1 MERPAWVWSLGLV
14 LLLLTQS
21 SAQEC
26 GVDVRA
32 LGAELPSRVELS
44 MAQAGLNLLYMN
56 SGFSPQSP
64 PQAACQRS
72 ALGCA
77 GWLDPRC
84 SIAPSASAA
93 TASPGDVGPTVA
105 ATTIWSN
112 WTLRSPDA
120 RSCLLV
126 QACPTACPRSARCER
141 VFVSALPAETLP
153 PGSSSSAANPPP
165 QVVSVGPCILRCA
178 PSRVLLVPWSGAHVT
193 VVPQSL
199 GHGGAGSGE
208 QRSPVR
214 LRYIAFGSRRSSS
227 SVSFGAASASDEV
240 GARGR
245 PNADDDDRTRTLR
258 QLRDWIRAGC
268 SEYGVLQNGDNFECL
283 SEGVKNGAATDGRAA
298 GSALGA
304 AGGGGAATLTSRLT
318 NSKTSPV
325 DSDPNG
331 AMPQFPPPLG
341 RATKA
346 SDVTDVQSPWH
357 PSSPPPSLLP
367 PFRERV
373 LDLGSGYPRLHL
385 LLPAGQDGQAESRFV
400 AALRDLSRQ
409 AWVQAPLKGPAMRSL
424 RIRVDLP
431 LHSDDASGPL
441 DPAGPRGQNLLMFE
455 RRSSSQEVAADGHKC
470 ESRPSA
476 AQEPVPLPECH
487 VELRGRTGSFSS
499 PGFPSSYPAGAV
511 CRWTVRA
518 ARPGQAVLVRVCG
531 FAGRRG
537 ECCLSSD
544 KLVLEEVPRGS
555 ASAMVL
561 ACWGHGAFLYSPRGD
576 GVSVVLMAGQ
586 REDEESGGGGG
597 GGGGAAA
604 PPRRFRG
611 RYFILDKDDVVNLS
625 ELSCDGDRDD
635 GGNKGRDGS
644 RNEDSLSFGAD
655 EGVPAVTTGAAVEAT
670 AMAEATPEGDAA
682 GEGRWDRL
690 WRWMLLP
697 VKGVQEEL
705 TVLESTMLTVLSS
718 AKSTELEEEQGG
730 QHRAIA
736 PLTPASIGEV
746 VKSTLGRSR
755 GTTTETTRS
764 MRLKEIRTTVSTHSM
779 VSTHTPVAQGV
790 DGGGELPSGMNT
802 RSPGVTEV
810 AAREWSERP
819 EDSAMVAESPRR
831 PPTFTDVQ
839 RSDTKSD
846 VLATLSSAPSS
857 RSPVPPHLPLNHRP
871 ALPQGNMWLLAVA
884 KHLESQAAA
893 EEEKIILEKPSTE
906 HGPERRAISQPSPL
920 PLDSVAEDPSSGAED
935 FAPTLWTFGEDNGTD
950 AVTMNV
956 IADEDHSHHPTE
968 EAQEEEE
975 EQREPLLEP
984 LLENGPER
992 HAVLTSPGPSL
1003 EKFYSGTTSASE
1015 LETQP
1020 PVQNWSSSQ
1029 TDEGMNLAIGPTGTP
1044 QEDGDQPFRAAT
1056 SSLSSEQDFSD
1067 SSFKPVD
1074 KEVSILFS
1082 PPGWGPLD
1090 HIIERIRTPAEEATP
1105 QGVQNNQQRGGIKGP
1120 SYRTHSGPFK
1130 PKEYTWFE
1138 VTVHSA
1144 LRSRNNTKVEVE
1156 ELVQLLK
1163 SHLEH
1168 LIHKSELE
1176 SVNKDTFLGVVPRHS
1191 NWMISKSEFLTKFG
1205 LFLRPHTHA
1214 GARSELQ
1221 AFLGHGH
1228 HHLLSSHDNGTSLEL
1243 LAVHVKDV
1251 DECVAEQHLCD
1262 TNAAC
1267 RNTQG
1272 SYTCSCHDGF
1282 LDVDPAW
1289 QGVRCT
1295 TVQLEE
1301 VQESSMSA
1309 AVLAVVLGA
1318 VACGLFLLVMVALL
1332 LTTLVQK
1339 RRAERCRQDCDES
1352 SAAVGSP
1359 PRPGDTYT
1367 VRSYGE
1373 QATVPPSQSQPLAS
1387 GVGGRYQQRGRH
1399 NGQYRRRGDL
1409 QVSTVNEELV
1419 AEGSEQEACAAG
1431 MAYPPPPP
1439 LLPPPSP
1446 LTAEM

>member
-1 MERPAWVWSLGLV
+1 M
-14 LLLLTQS
+14 
-21 SAQEC
+21 
-26 GVDVRA
+26 
-32 LGAELPSRVELS
+32 
-44 MAQAGLNLLYMN
+44 
-56 SGFSPQSP
+56 PQS
-64 PQAACQRS
+64 
-72 ALGCA
+72 
-77 GWLDPRC
+77 
-84 SIAPSASAA
+84 
-93 TASPGDVGPTVA
+93 
-105 ATTIWSN
+105 
-112 WTLRSPDA
+112 
-120 RSCLLV
+120 
-126 QACPTACPRSARCER
+126 
-141 VFVSALPAETLP
+141 
-153 PGSSSSAANPPP
+153 
-165 QVVSVGPCILRCA
+165 
-178 PSRVLLVPWSGAHVT
+178 
-193 VVPQSL
+193 
-199 GHGGAGSGE
+199 
-208 QRSPVR
+208 
-214 LRYIAFGSRRSSS
+214 
-227 SVSFGAASASDEV
+227 
-240 GARGR
+240 
-245 PNADDDDRTRTLR
+245 
-258 QLRDWIRAGC
+258 
-268 SEYGVLQNGDNFECL
+268 
-283 SEGVKNGAATDGRAA
+283 
-298 GSALGA
+298 
-304 AGGGGAATLTSRLT
+304 
-318 NSKTSPV
+318 
-325 DSDPNG
+325 
-331 AMPQFPPPLG
+331 PPPLG
-341 RATKA
+341 RATMA
-346 SDVTDVQSPWH
+346 SDVADVQIPWPPLSR
-357 PSSPPPSLLP
+357 PSSLLP

-385 LLPAGQDGQAESRFV
+385 LLPAGQDGEAESRFV

-424 RIRVDLP
+424 RIRVDRP

-441 DPAGPRGQNLLMFE
+441 DPAGPFSQNLLTFE
-455 RRSSSQEVAADGHKC
+455 RRGSSQEVAADGHKC
-470 ESRPSA
+470 ESRPST

-487 VELRGRTGSFSS
+487 MELRGRSGSFSS
-499 PGFPSSYPAGAV
+499 PGFPRSYPAGAV

-544 KLVLEEVPRGS
+544 KLVLEEVPRRS

-586 REDEESGGGGG
+586 REDEESGGGGA
-597 GGGGAAA
+597 AAA

-611 RYFILDKDDVVNLS
+611 RYFILDKDDDVVNLS
-625 ELSCDGDRDD
+625 ELSCDDDSDLDD
-635 GGNKGRDGS
+635 GGNTGRDGR
-644 RNEDSLSFGAD
+644 RNEDALTFGDYEEAPVVMN
-655 EGVPAVTTGAAVEAT
+655 EAAVEAT
-670 AMAEATPEGDAA
+670 AMAEATPEGDSAV
-682 GEGRWDRL
+682 EGRWDRL

-697 VKGVQEEL
+697 VKGVQEDL
-705 TVLESTMLTVLSS
+705 TVLESTMVTVLSS
-718 AKSTELEEEQGG
+718 AKSTEVEEELGG
-730 QHRAIA
+730 QRRAVT
-736 PLTPASIGEV
+736 PLTPASVGKI
-746 VKSTLGRSR
+746 VKATLGRSR

-764 MRLKEIRTTVSTHSM
+764 MRLKEIHTAVSTLSTVSTHS
-779 VSTHTPVAQGV
+779 PVAQGV
-790 DGGGELPSGMNT
+790 DGGGEHPSGT
-802 RSPGVTEV
+802 STQSPGVTEV
-810 AAREWSERP
+810 TTRDWSERP
-819 EDSAMVAESPRR
+819 EGSAMVAESPRR

-857 RSPVPPHLPLNHRP
+857 MSPVPLHLPLTHRP

-893 EEEKIILEKPSTE
+893 EEETLLLEKSSTE
-906 HGPERRAISQPSPL
+906 HGPERRAAIGRPSPL
-920 PLDSVAEDPSSGAED
+920 PLDTVAEDPSSGAES
-935 FAPTLWTFGEDNGTD
+935 FASTLWTFGEDNGTD
-950 AVTMNV
+950 AVPVTV
-956 IADEDHSHHPTE
+956 VADEYHSHRPTE

-975 EQREPLLEP
+975 EEEEQLEPRLEP

-992 HAVLTSPGPSL
+992 HAVPTPPGPSL
-1003 EKFYSGTTSASE
+1003 EKFYLGTTSDSE

-1020 PVQNWSSSQ
+1020 PIQNWSSSQ
-1029 TDEGMNLAIGPTGTP
+1029 TDKGINLAVDPTGTP
-1044 QEDGDQPFRAAT
+1044 QEDGDEPFRAAT
-1056 SSLSSEQDFSD
+1056 SSLPSE
-1067 SSFKPVD
+1067 PVD

-1090 HIIERIRTPAEEATP
+1090 HIIERMRTPAEEATP
-1105 QGVQNNQQRGGIKGP
+1105 QDAQNNQQPGGVKGP

-1228 HHLLSSHDNGTSLEL
+1228 HHFLSSRDNGTSLEL

-1318 VACGLFLLVMVALL
+1318 VACGLFLLVMMALL
-1332 LTTLVQK
+1332 LATLVQK
-1339 RRAERCRQDCDES
+1339 RRAKRCRQDCDES
-1352 SAAVGSP
+1352 SAAVAGSP

-1367 VRSYGE
+1367 ARSYGE
-1373 QATVPPSQSQPLAS
+1373 RAAVPQPLAS
-1387 GVGGRYQQRGRH
+1387 GMSGRYQQRGRH

-1409 QVSTVNEELV
+1409 QVSTVDEELV
-1419 AEGSEQEACAAG
+1419 AEGSEQQACAAG
-1431 MAYPPPPP
+1431 MANPPPPPPP

-1446 LTAEM
+1446 PLTAEM